1 MTKHCS
7 IYYFNHT
14 FYRVLSETLTILL
27 CFQHDVSEKYEER
40 SCIRAELRKRKKKLS
55 DVASSSN
62 NSGIGN
68 KNRSSALAIETPL
81 TNGFATPGRTLG
93 HGVGSKSMGVS
104 ELGKEVRQNDER
116 YDSIRDEKILQSMVR
131 YSFSIFTADR
141 KSEIKLLYAWYSAKK
156 TFWKYYFSEKS
167 IKLKPEGNLRRS
179 CYISSFYM

>member
-1 MTKHCS
+1 MDHFRFGSLNFKL
-7 IYYFNHT
+7 T
-14 FYRVLSETLTILL
+14 FYWILSETLTILL

-55 DVASSSN
+55 EVAISSN

-68 KNRSSALAIETPL
+68 KNSSLALPIETPL
-81 TNGFATPGRTLG
+81 TNGFATPRRTLG

-116 YDSIRDEKILQSMVR
+116 YDNIRDEKILQSMVR
-131 YSFSIFTADR
+131 GSFSIFTADM
-141 KSEIKLLYAWYSAKK
+141 KSEINYSICLLFCK
-156 TFWKYYFSEKS
+156 ENLLEILLLRKS
-167 IKLKPEGNLRRS
+167 VKAEGNLRRS